1 MWAQLVGLLLLQDM
15 PVTRLVGGVAG
26 QATVSAGQA
35 TPQRPE
41 GTGLTV
47 TQLDPGRQ
55 GIALDSPRRLS
66 LSFSE
71 PRPVQEVLQL
81 LAAGTPYSFAIDQDV
96 SGSFRGELKQLT
108 LREALT
114 TVLAPLGCGF
124 DVHGTVIRIM
134 RTRTDTREFDVN
146 LLAMQRGLSRSSG
159 PADAAVSTR
168 VAPEDVF
175 AGIADGV
182 QALLSPNGT
191 VHVDRRAGLVQVTD
205 YPDRLERVAQ
215 YLETLEVRSGRQVRL
230 QARVIE
236 VTLNS
241 GSGIDWR
248 AVHVK
253 LGLAEAAP
261 ESGLAVDPAALQ
273 AALASQGVIRVLSAP
288 ELTALNNEPALV
300 RAGTPG
306 AWSLT
311 MIIVP
316 QIASDGV
323 VQLSVSHTWEEQDAG
338 QKGPSV
344 TEADTVT
351 RVRDGNTVL
360 IAGFMRPTEVP
371 AGSRSGT
378 SLFGGHSNT
387 TRTVQTELVVL
398 LRPTVVTTG
407 R

>member
-1 MWAQLVGLLLLQDM
+1 MIFMWAQLVGLLLLQDM

-146 LLAMQRGLSRSSG
+146 LLEMKCVALEKSAQAGRSFSKWQVTSRSNTSRA
-159 PADAAVSTR
+159 PRTR
-168 VAPEDVF
+168 CAPLRCGGCDC
-175 AGIADGV
+175 
-182 QALLSPNGT
+182 
-191 VHVDRRAGLVQVTD
+191 
-205 YPDRLERVAQ
+205 
-215 YLETLEVRSGRQVRL
+215 
-230 QARVIE
+230 
-236 VTLNS
+236 
-241 GSGIDWR
+241 
-248 AVHVK
+248 
-253 LGLAEAAP
+253 
-261 ESGLAVDPAALQ
+261 
-273 AALASQGVIRVLSAP
+273 
-288 ELTALNNEPALV
+288 V
-300 RAGTPG
+300 RA
-306 AWSLT
+306 
-311 MIIVP
+311 
-316 QIASDGV
+316 
-323 VQLSVSHTWEEQDAG
+323 
-338 QKGPSV
+338 
-344 TEADTVT
+344 
-351 RVRDGNTVL
+351 
-360 IAGFMRPTEVP
+360 
-371 AGSRSGT
+371 
-378 SLFGGHSNT
+378 
-387 TRTVQTELVVL
+387 
-398 LRPTVVTTG
+398 
-407 R
+407 